1 MKNLNLT
8 DQFVEGGSDV
18 DHTWMGNENR
28 RRANEL
34 AFCFFWMVT
43 LLCVGIST
51 DRFDSYSLNVVLYR
65 LIDAHVPH

>member
-28 RRANEL
+28 RRAHLL

-43 LLCVGIST
+43 LLGVGIST
-51 DRFDSYSLNVVLYR
+51 DRYDSYSLNVVLYR